1 MNTLCVILKVTKDK
15 HFQNLKLALKFRM
28 NICVKSFNFVYGK
41 TNLRIA
47 NNNYLIYKDRFNI
60 VIGTKTRTNAIP
72 AIIFY
77 T

>member
-1 MNTLCVILKVTKDK
+1 MTLRLKNVHKSPMELL
-15 HFQNLKLALKFRM
+15 NAL
-28 NICVKSFNFVYGK
+28 
-41 TNLRIA
+41 TLHHLRIA